1 MLLNQLWQAI
11 PALQAA
17 FEDQALVED
26 REKVWVLLR
35 RLITAPAPSGGVT
48 LPGAIF
54 DELTDIAAAFGLAD
68 RLEADLAGMGSSGLW
83 LGVEKDRADLVAL
96 THLDRP
102 SFRVHSLEEAQNP
115 VLFSLVVP
123 SPVKAAVRLPARA
136 LRYDP
141 DQGQLVTAA
150 RGQLFSLLDHDDGD
164 EALWVFQVQ
173 SGTVSCLDTVT
184 LDFAPTRQGDVI
196 QGSGLDNA
204 AGVLMALGA
213 AALLRQAEQSL
224 LEQNRRC
231 LFLFCD
237 QHLAEAGVGHRPGG
251 AVSSW
256 PVLGSV
262 IVNVQPI
269 YRTPVLRHGAGVGY
283 AFASAGENGLIVPPH
298 YQRLTH
304 DLAQAFGDFTP
315 QPIAQSHCRA
325 AVHGYSRLVRG
336 RTLGLF
342 GPSLSYTAQGMEQVS
357 LRDVQAGIG
366 WLACFLGLA
375 LNLVPEV
382 VARYALDR

>member
-17 FEDQALVED
+17 FEDQAWGED

-35 RLITAPAPSGGVT
+35 RLMTAPAPSGGVT

-68 RLEADLAGMGSSGLW
+68 RLDADLAGMGSGGLW
-83 LGVEKDRADLVAL
+83 LGVEKDHPDLLVL

-123 SPVKAAVRLPARA
+123 SPIEATIRLPARA

-141 DQGQLVTAA
+141 DRGQLVTAA
-150 RGQLFSLLDHDDGD
+150 RGQLFSLLDHDNGD

-173 SGTVSCLDTVT
+173 SGAVSCLDTIT
-184 LDFAPTRQGDVI
+184 LDFAPVRQGDVI

-204 AGVLMALGA
+204 AGVLTALGA
-213 AALLRQAEQSL
+213 AALLRQAEQAL

-237 QHLAEAGVGHRPGG
+237 QHTTEIGAGRRPEGI
-251 AVSSW
+251 VWSW
-256 PVLGSV
+256 PALGSV
-262 IVNVQPI
+262 IVDAQPVHHA
-269 YRTPVLRHGAGVGY
+269 PVLRHGAGIGY

-298 YQRLTH
+298 YQCLTH
-304 DLAQAFGDFTP
+304 DLAQAFNDFTS
-315 QPIAQSHCRA
+315 QPMAQAHCRTA
-325 AVHGYSRLVRG
+325 AHRYHHLGRG

-357 LRDVQAGIG
+357 LRDIQAGIG
-366 WLACFLGLA
+366 WLACFLALT